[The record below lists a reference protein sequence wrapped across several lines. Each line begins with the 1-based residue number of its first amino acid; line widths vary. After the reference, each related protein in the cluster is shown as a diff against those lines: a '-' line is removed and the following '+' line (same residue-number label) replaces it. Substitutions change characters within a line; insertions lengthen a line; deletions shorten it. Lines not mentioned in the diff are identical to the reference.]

1 MAKNT
6 MLIVEPRILPGL
18 ASIINKFRE
27 TLGKNWNYVFYCGND
42 AKDYWAMTNLHK
54 DVEVRTL
61 DVDNFPNHP
70 MYSDFMKSKKLWE
83 SLDGEFVLTIQADC
97 WLINEGKYT
106 IDYFIQKNV
115 SYIGGNMSYGWYELE
130 RDNINLPHKNLNGGL
145 SLRKRADML
154 KVIDAYPPTP
164 SAWSNLDSKGLPE
177 DAEDVYFAIGC
188 VKLGLKIGDD
198 EDSAHFALH
207 SIYQDEFFGMHQ
219 PRKEFGERL
228 NKKFPEL
235 KYKNP
240 YLNIVDYTTLSNKGI
255 KRTFVDDFIH
265 INKSIEKPMNVL
277 VYGAKGWIGQQFIQ
291 VLKANNTQFVVG
303 ASRADNYEALLA
315 EIASVNPT
323 HVVSFIG
330 RTHGSIGEK
339 VYTTIDYLEQEGKL
353 VENVRDNL
361 YSPLLLSMI
370 CREQNVHY
378 TYLGTG
384 CIFKFDEDHPF
395 GKEENGFN
403 EGSQPN
409 FFGSSYSIVK
419 GFTDKLMHLFEYD
432 VLNLRIRMP
441 ITGEKNGRNFITK
454 IATYPK
460 VCSVPN
466 SMSVLPELLP
476 YVLEMMKENITGT
489 MNLTNPGLISHN
501 EILEMY
507 KEIVDPSFKWNNFS
521 MEEQRAILAADRSNN
536 YLDTSKLEALFPKI
550 DNIKVAVRKCLVQ
563 YKEKETNDYNE
574 DMRRM
579 YVNMHNKMQEKHEEI
594 PVVIHHTGGNQDY
607 LQSCVKLNSQ
617 NNKVYLIG
625 DDANKT
631 AYANNKNVEH
641 VHINDLDGDEVEE
654 FKKHFVNHSSNTQS
668 FEMNGIVRVFY
679 IKQLIIKKRLNRV
692 FLVDSDCIVLD
703 NVSNIMKKCPSIKI
717 GYSIQ
722 TFNQE
727 QNPFHMTG
735 CIHNTLMNLD
745 FCNKYIELC
754 FDIYKTKTKFHL
766 IEPKV
771 NHHKTHAGGICDMT
785 IGYLCYANNVFSEPL
800 SNLNDIFII
809 DGEECTFDHN
819 INDPYG
825 YLGVKTYQTEWNG
838 DISRWSDVKKIQIEN
853 NKYYAITNTGKRI
866 RLLTLH
872 YQGGAKEGLA
882 RL

>member
-6 MLIVEPRILPGL
+6 MLIVEPRNLPGL

-27 TLGKNWNYVFYCGND
+27 TLGNNWTYVFYCGMD
-42 AKDYWAMTNLHK
+42 AKDYWATTNLHK
-54 DVEVRTL
+54 EIEVRAL
-61 DVDNFPNHP
+61 DVTNFPNHCE
-70 MYSDFMKSKKLWE
+70 YSDFMKSKKLWE

-106 IDYFIQKNV
+106 IDYFIKKNV
-115 SYIGGNMSYGWYELE
+115 SYIGGNMCYDWYELDRE
-130 RDNINLPHKNLNGGL
+130 NIHMPYKNLNGGL

-154 KVIDAYPPTP
+154 KVIEAYPPTQ
-164 SAWSNLDSKGLPE
+164 SAWSNLLSAGLTA

-188 VKLGLKIGDD
+188 IKLGLPIGDD
-198 EDSAHFALH
+198 EDSSHFSLH
-207 SIYQDEFFGMHQ
+207 AIYKDDFFGMHQ
-219 PRKEFGERL
+219 PRKEFCERL
-228 NKKFPEL
+228 NQKFPEL

-240 YLNIVDYTTLSNKGI
+240 YLKLVDYTDWTNKNI
-255 KRTFVDDFIH
+255 KESFVDKFI
-265 INKSIEKPMNVL
+265 NMAMPMNVL
-277 VYGAKGWIGQQFIQ
+277 VYGGKGWIGQQFIQ
-291 VLKANNTQFVVG
+291 VLKHANIQFVVG
-303 ASRADNYEALLA
+303 ASRADNYDTLLA
-315 EIASVNPT
+315 EIAEVSPT

-330 RTHGSIGEK
+330 RTHGTIGEK

-370 CREQNVHY
+370 CREKNVHY

-384 CIFKFDEDHPF
+384 CIFKFDEEHPF
-395 GKEENGFN
+395 GKEQNGFH

-419 GFTDKLMHLFEYD
+419 GFTDKLMQLFEKD

-476 YVLEMMKENITGT
+476 YVLEMMKQNITGT

-536 YLDTSKLEALFPKI
+536 YLDTSKLEALFPGI
-550 DNIKVAVRKCLVQ
+550 DNIKVAVRKCLIA
-563 YKEKETNDYNE
+563 YKNKESNNYND
-574 DMRRM
+574 DMKGM
-579 YVNMHNKMQEKHEEI
+579 YINMSHKMKEMHEEI
-594 PVVIHHTGGNQDY
+594 PVIIHHTGGNQDY
-607 LQSCVKLNSQ
+607 LQSCVKINSQ
-617 NNKVYLIG
+617 TNKVYLIG

-641 VHINDLDGDEVEE
+641 VHINDLANEEVED
-654 FKKHFVNHSSNTQS
+654 FKRHFVNYSSNTQS

-679 IKQLIIKKRLNRV
+679 IKQLILKKRLNRV

-703 NVSNIMKKCPSIKI
+703 NITNIMKKCPNLKI

-727 QNPFHMTG
+727 SNPFHMTG

-745 FCNKYIELC
+745 FCNKYIGLC
-754 FDIYKTKTKFHL
+754 FDVYKTRTKFHL

-785 IGYLCYANNVFSEPL
+785 MGYLCYATNVFSEPL
-800 SNLNDIFII
+800 SNLNDIFVI

-825 YLGVKTYQTEWNG
+825 YLGVNTYQTEWN
-838 DISRWSDVKKIQIEN
+838 DKISRWCDVKKIDIAN
-853 NKYYAITNTGKRI
+853 NKYYATTHTGKRI

>member
-6 MLIVEPRILPGL
+6 MLIVEPRNLPGL

-27 TLGKNWNYVFYCGND
+27 TLGNNWTYIFYCGKD
-42 AKDYWAMTNLHK
+42 ATSYWATTNLHK
-54 DVEVRTL
+54 HVEVRAL
-61 DVDNFPNHP
+61 DVTNFPNHSD
-70 MYSDFMKSKKLWE
+70 YSDFMKSKQLWE

-106 IDYFIQKNV
+106 IDYFIKKNV
-115 SYIGGNMSYGWYELE
+115 SYIAGNMCYDWCELD
-130 RDNINLPHKNLNGGL
+130 RDNIHLPHKNLNGGL

-164 SAWSNLDSKGLPE
+164 SAWSNLHSANLTA

-198 EDSAHFALH
+198 EDSSHFSLH
-207 SIYQDEFFGMHQ
+207 SIYKDDFFGMHQ
-219 PRKEFGERL
+219 PRKEFCERL
-228 NKKFPEL
+228 NQKFPEL

-240 YLNIVDYTTLSNKGI
+240 YLKLVDYTDWNNKNI
-255 KRTFVDDFIH
+255 KESFVDKFI
-265 INKSIEKPMNVL
+265 NMSTPMNVL
-277 VYGAKGWIGQQFIQ
+277 VYGGKGWIGQQFVQ

-303 ASRADNYEALLA
+303 ASRADNYDTLLA
-315 EIASVNPT
+315 EIAQVKPT

-339 VYTTIDYLEQEGKL
+339 VYTTIDYLEQEGRL

-361 YSPLLLSMI
+361 YSPLLLSMA
-370 CREQNVHY
+370 CREKNVHY

-384 CIFKFDEDHPF
+384 CIFKFDEEHPF
-395 GKEENGFN
+395 GKEQNGFH

-419 GFTDKLMHLFEYD
+419 GFTDKLMQLFEPN

-476 YVLEMMKENITGT
+476 YVLEMMKQNITGT

-507 KEIVDPSFKWNNFS
+507 KELVDPSFEWKNFS

-536 YLDTSKLEALFPKI
+536 YLDTRKLEGLFPGI
-550 DNIKVAVRKCLVQ
+550 DNIKDAVRKCLIA
-563 YKEKETNDYNE
+563 YKNKERNNYND
-574 DMRRM
+574 DMKGM
-579 YVNMHNKMQEKHEEI
+579 YINMSHKMQDIREEI
-594 PVVIHHTGGNQDY
+594 PVIIHHTGGNQDY
-607 LQSCVKLNSQ
+607 LQSCVKINSQ

-631 AYANNKNVEH
+631 AYADNKNVEH
-641 VHINDLDGDEVEE
+641 VHINDLASEEVED
-654 FKKHFVNHSSNTQS
+654 FKRHFVNYSSNTQS

-703 NVSNIMKKCPSIKI
+703 NVTNIMKKCPNLKI

-727 QNPFHMTG
+727 SNPFHMTG

-745 FCNKYIELC
+745 FCNKYIGLC
-754 FDIYKTKTKFHL
+754 FDVYKTKTKFHL

-771 NHHKTHAGGICDMT
+771 NHHKIHAGGICDMT
-785 IGYLCYANNVFSEPL
+785 MGYLCYATNVFSEPL

-825 YLGVKTYQTEWNG
+825 YLGVNTYQTEWNES
-838 DISRWSDVKKIQIEN
+838 ISRWCDVKKIDIVN
-853 NKYYAITNTGKRI
+853 NKYYATTHTGKRI